1 MGRSRPWPD
10 ALFAL
15 TGEREMDATA
25 VLEYLAPFVGW
36 LEAPVIVTA
45 SEAEAKAAP
54 RAHPGRAPAVA
65 SIGATGQDRTRGCH
79 SSHAMTDIE
88 RWRRERVTRHHLG
101 HGSCRCHKG

>member
-1 MGRSRPWPD
+1 MGRSRPWPE

-54 RAHPGRAPAVA
+54 
-65 SIGATGQDRTRGCH
+65 
-79 SSHAMTDIE
+79 
-88 RWRRERVTRHHLG
+88 
-101 HGSCRCHKG
+101 